1 MKPICLLLLLPVA
14 VFSMPDKDQKD
25 LTKDII
31 QTSGGELEITFLGH
45 GTLMF
50 TYGGI
55 VIHVDPY
62 SRVADY
68 ANLPKA
74 DLILVTHHH
83 SDHFNAELIDM
94 LRKENTEVVLTKE
107 CASRLEAG
115 IVLANGES
123 TTVQGIPIEAY
134 PAYNLVHKR
143 DNGNPFHPKG
153 EGNSYVVTFGDVRV
167 YIGGDTENIPEM
179 KDLQNID
186 IAFLPMNLPYTMTPE
201 MAADAARMFRPGIL
215 YPYHTGDT
223 DVAQLVKLL
232 NDEKDIEVRIREM
245 Q

>member
-1 MKPICLLLLLPVA
+1 MVVA
-14 VFSMPDKDQKD
+14 VVSLQAGFQKSPD
-25 LTKDII
+25 KDII
-31 QTSGGELEITFLGH
+31 QTNVGELGITFLGH

-50 TYGGI
+50 TFNET

-68 ANLPKA
+68 SNLPKA

-83 SDHFNAELIDM
+83 SDHFNAELIAM

-115 IVLANGES
+115 TALANGES
-123 TTVQGIPIEAY
+123 TTVQGIPIEAH

-143 DNGNPFHPKG
+143 DNGSPFHPKG

-223 DVAQLVKLL
+223 DVTQLEKLL
-232 NDEKDIEVRIREM
+232 KDEKDIEVRIRDM
-245 Q
+245 K